1 MINNPNPN
9 TYSYIEGYIFIL
21 HYTKINEES

>member
-21 HYTKINEES
+21 HYKKINQES